1 MTGGRRFTVQGTNNA
16 FDCAHC
22 GAAILPLQNGSVR
35 NHCPHCLH
43 ALHVDI
49 FPGDRACECRGV
61 MEPVAVENSGK
72 KGWMIV
78 HRCTRCRHVGRNR
91 AALDDPQQPDN
102 WDLMV
107 ELSQFPRL

>member
-1 MTGGRRFTVQGTNNA
+1 MTGGRRFTVQGTNNS

-43 ALHVDI
+43 SLHVDI
-49 FPGDRACECRGV
+49 FPGDRACECQGV

-78 HRCTRCRHVGRNR
+78 HRCTKCRHVGRNR
-91 AALDDPQQPDN
+91 AALDDPEQPDN